1 MCVATLFITMK
12 AHANANMNSTMV
24 YRLLGLKKGV
34 VIGIYSLEILLA
46 SIVVMIPSS
55 LLVVFVL
62 EFIELMP
69 ASMYEFALTPGAY
82 CLTMIGLFIV
92 NVIVGI
98 LPVVFIMRKTP
109 AQLVSQYD
117 I

>member
-1 MCVATLFITMK
+1 
-12 AHANANMNSTMV
+12 
-24 YRLLGLKKGV
+24 
-34 VIGIYSLEILLA
+34 
-46 SIVVMIPSS
+46 
-55 LLVVFVL
+55 
-62 EFIELMP
+62 MP
-69 ASMYEFALTPGAY
+69 ASMYEFALTPCAY

>member
-46 SIVVMIPSS
+46 SIVVVFMVAFENVTQSTIMKNAYFITLSS
-55 LLVVFVL
+55 IIVL
-62 EFIELMP
+62 I
-69 ASMYEFALTPGAY
+69 SIFAL
-82 CLTMIGLFIV
+82 
-92 NVIVGI
+92 
-98 LPVVFIMRKTP
+98 
-109 AQLVSQYD
+109 
-117 I
+117 